1 MYLPRHCDGH
11 LNEQQME
18 AASEICGDDI
28 PMICGEDVEDD
39 DEEIQEKR
47 AIEIALGMYFFG

>member
-1 MYLPRHCDGH
+1 
-11 LNEQQME
+11 ME

-39 DEEIQEKR
+39 DDEMQEKR
-47 AIEIALGMYFFG
+47 AIELALGMYPL

>member
-1 MYLPRHCDGH
+1 
-11 LNEQQME
+11 ME

-39 DEEIQEKR
+39 DDEMQEKR
-47 AIEIALGMYFFG
+47 AIELALGMYPLLSLVRLPITHATLF